1 MIRVLLIL
9 LMLSS
14 CGNLPI
20 TYLQNFSSVNNVV
33 FGFPEYKITKEIFDE
48 YENSF
53 VKIRFGRGPHAILIL
68 AYVDGDV
75 YEWVGSDN
83 VKIFTLNGRIIKTS
97 GLTNN
102 FEIAKPS
109 SKFLLS
115 KDVYETINLYNPDL
129 FSATIKRSIASD
141 DSYVNKLGQRLSV
154 NRIKESFEI
163 EAIGWK
169 GVNIYYQNPDS
180 KQIEFARKPKL
191 EQRRF
196 GRHCTRKHP
205 CSHRCMLQGVAEA
218 KSNTS
223 QDDSKA

>member
-1 MIRVLLIL
+1 MSGTDSMIRALLIL

-109 SKFLLS
+109 SKFLSS

-180 KQIEFARKPKL
+180 KQIEFA
-191 EQRRF
+191 EQ
-196 GRHCTRKHP
+196 KIHP
-205 CSHRCMLQGVAEA
+205 RLPAVKIEYYF
-218 KSNTS
+218 KY
-223 QDDSKA
+223 